1 MGTFRVGFR
10 VLSNVKRLAAG
21 SRLELENRRRW
32 TFHTQKNNRL
42 TLTADTVS
50 ASARQRR
57 DGNTVSAGTGC
68 AGCHHY
74 GNVSPVLYS
83 DRRAM
88 RHSICKT
95 NARLRLLHTFVVA
108 STVLVQLNGAAAVH
122 ARMLAV
128 TVNDSLTHAGTQ
140 L

>member
-1 MGTFRVGFR
+1 MAVVNGVCTRSTLWELLGWG
-10 VLSNVKRLAAG
+10 LG
-21 SRLELENRRRW
+21 SCQTSSASRPAPGWNRRRW

-68 AGCHHY
+68 AGFHHC

-95 NARLRLLHTFVVA
+95 NARPRLLHTFVVA
-108 STVLVQLNGAAAVH
+108 STSAIEWRCSSARAHACVQL
-122 ARMLAV
+122 
-128 TVNDSLTHAGTQ
+128 Q
-140 L
+140 